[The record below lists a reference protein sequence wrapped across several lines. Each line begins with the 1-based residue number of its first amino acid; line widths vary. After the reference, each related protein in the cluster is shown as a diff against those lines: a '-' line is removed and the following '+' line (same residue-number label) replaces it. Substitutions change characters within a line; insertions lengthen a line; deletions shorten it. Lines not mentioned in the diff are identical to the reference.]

1 MPQLVSCPHC
11 QRQLNVPDNLLG
23 KNVKCPS
30 CQNTFTATAPG
41 GGGGAESA
49 AEPPRRSAARE
60 EEAAGAG
67 TSGGMR
73 PHRGVMILILGIASI
88 IVNCC
93 GFTFWLAWPLGG
105 VGVWL
110 GGADLKAMDRG
121 EMDPAGRGMTKIGWI
136 CSIVGLVLSVL
147 LLCGGCIYGGISFFP
162 SGK

>member
-30 CQNTFTATAPG
+30 CQNTFTATAG
-41 GGGGAESA
+41 GAGGGAESA
-49 AEPPRRSAARE
+49 AETPRRSASGE
-60 EEAAGAG
+60 GAAGAG
-67 TSGGMR
+67 ASGGTR
-73 PHRGVMILILGIASI
+73 PHRGVLILILGIASI
-88 IVNCC
+88 LVNCC
-93 GFTFWLAWPLGG
+93 GFTFWIAWITGG
-105 VGVWL
+105 IGLWL

-147 LLCGGCIYGGISFFP
+147 LLCGGCIYGGISAFSG

>member
-30 CQNTFTATAPG
+30 CQNTFTATAG
-41 GGGGAESA
+41 GAGAGAESA
-49 AEPPRRSAARE
+49 AETPRRSAARDE
-60 EEAAGAG
+60 GAAGG
-67 TSGGMR
+67 GPGGMR
-73 PHRGVMILILGIASI
+73 PHRGVLNLILGIASI
-88 IVNCC
+88 LVNCC
-93 GFTFWLAWPLGG
+93 GVTFWVAWITGGLGL
-105 VGVWL
+105 WL

-147 LLCGGCIYGGISFFP
+147 WLCGLCGYGGYSFMP
-162 SGK
+162 GK